1 MFRKMPVAEYSF
13 SKLSF
18 NQLWTLLHHEWT
30 HGNSRFSEQF
40 FVEFLLNYYFK
51 FPYDCC
57 SGFSLAVWKE
67 TAICSRFA
75 IFTGKRLCWSLFW
88 IKLQDFWP
96 ATLLKKTPT
105 QVFFCE
111 YCEIFKNSFFY
122 RTILVAASGIE
133 TFFSLWYITLKFMKI
148 VWHKVL

>member
-1 MFRKMPVAEYSF
+1 MTALKWQLWKFNKMFRKMPVAEYSF

-30 HGNSRFSEQF
+30 HGNPRFSEQF

-96 ATLLKKTPT
+96 ATLLKKDSNTG
-105 QVFFCE
+105 VFLW
-111 YCEIFKNSFFY
+111 
-122 RTILVAASGIE
+122 ILRN
-133 TFFSLWYITLKFMKI
+133 F
-148 VWHKVL
+148 